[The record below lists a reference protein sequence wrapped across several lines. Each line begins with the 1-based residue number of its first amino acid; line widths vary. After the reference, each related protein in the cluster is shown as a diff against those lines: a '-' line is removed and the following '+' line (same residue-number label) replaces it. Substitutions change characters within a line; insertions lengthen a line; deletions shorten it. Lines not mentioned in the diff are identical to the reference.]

1 MMTYICKLTSGSPAE
16 VLSAA
21 GATARALKVL
31 QDSSTSATCH
41 VNHSQQLHVAES
53 GVVHWRT
60 GAKRGRI
67 LFRFFFFFLAQDCY
81 KKRKAR
87 FAGRAIVGTQNVAH
101 DQNQPCWLICIR
113 QEALQTGIR
122 EPIATPPPLP

>member
-60 GAKRGRI
+60 GAERGGI
-67 LFRFFFFFLAQDCY
+67 LFPKYFLFFLAQDCY
-81 KKRKAR
+81 KQPKAR
-87 FAGRAIVGTQNVAH
+87 FADWMIVGTQNVTH

-113 QEALQTGIR
+113 QEA
-122 EPIATPPPLP
+122 